1 MAMGIMNVPMMNKR
15 KFSYLKTLAPAH
27 CAIAQDMRGT
37 MYRIVET
44 DNFGG
49 DYPNEKFV
57 NLPVIV
63 NETNAHRLCNLIN
76 AIFSS
81 DDAPRYWKVVDGDYK
96 LQPGFE
102 L

>member
-1 MAMGIMNVPMMNKR
+1 MATGIMNVPMMNKR

-27 CAIAQDMRGT
+27 CAIAQDIGGT

-57 NLPVIV
+57 NLPAMI
-63 NETNAHRLCNLIN
+63 NEHNARNLCNLIN
-76 AIFSS
+76 AIFSGDS
-81 DDAPRYWKVVDGDYK
+81 SPRYWKVVDRDYK

-102 L
+102 P